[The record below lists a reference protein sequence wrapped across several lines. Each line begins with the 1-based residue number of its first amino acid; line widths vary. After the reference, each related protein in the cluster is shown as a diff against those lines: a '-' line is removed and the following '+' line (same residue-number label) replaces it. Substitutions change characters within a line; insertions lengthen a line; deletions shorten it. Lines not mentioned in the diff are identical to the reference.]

1 MMENSVDSK
10 DNVED
15 INSNELLE
23 ELRKKVALLTEDKI
37 GLERTNMKLSKEYDS
52 LKFKASQNEFTLGER
67 VSHITKIQSENEE
80 LRLKVSQLDESLH
93 KMTKQSYQFE
103 NMYNSVK
110 TQLNRQELELVHR
123 YEVERQLEQHIVQL
137 ENDFQ
142 NKFTL
147 LSNQSNLM
155 SNNVIRHQNEII
167 SKIENEVEILELK
180 YETMNVLV
188 SRLNDKLQ
196 KKVKCKAKDPL

>member
-1 MMENSVDSK
+1 MEPSEQVGDAIAKECVD
-10 DNVED
+10 DLRRR
-15 INSNELLE
+15 IALLE
-23 ELRKKVALLTEDKI
+23 EEKTALEKS
-37 GLERTNMKLSKEYDS
+37 NSKLGDECDS
-52 LKFKASQNEFTLGER
+52 LKVKTAQIETTLGER
-67 VSHITKIQSENEE
+67 ASLTTKLQTENDE
-80 LRLKVSQLDESLH
+80 LRLKMAQLDESLH

-196 KKVKCKAKDPL
+196 KKAKFKAKETL